1 MSKDN
6 RTRHCG
12 ETDVILG
19 TTSADAH
26 DPIDEWPL
34 TRPQTI
40 CLVLGLSL
48 FWPFFN
54 RYGFSSFFTD
64 YSDPVRSM
72 WGAYAGIIL
81 GLVCLYLIGVALR
94 RQIEPLIMR
103 HRLMWASISCI
114 GACGYLLFLAAP
126 VMGLTSGNDG
136 IQTISGALL
145 ALSYAA
151 LTFGWFKLIVA
162 CGGWNVYIYIVLSF
176 ALGTLYP
183 FIAYAPTEL
192 VWSFSILSPITSAI
206 CWFVCTGTAAWSVKP
221 TDINNHNSDGDD
233 KNDGT
238 CDGDAVSDQLV
249 RDDLVDYRMSSLLK
263 LPIVLLA
270 LFGAFLIVGAVLV
283 GLFHFKAA
291 GPRLVERL
299 ICAGVVIVVA
309 ITLLIASR
317 RAHQLNH
324 ILQSGWLLL
333 ALLFFIGM
341 IMMLAPDNR
350 FSLQGSALVQACL
363 GCFELFLWFILAM
376 DVIRY
381 RLSTMLVFGLAFAFF
396 KALPNCI
403 GKYVIPNQILTV
415 GTSDDMIDSIILIA
429 LAMLLVMT
437 FMLLGRRSFMQSS
450 TDVATVGSAAIV
462 QDSPMA
468 TSAAHA
474 NRAQASSALL
484 DAFQKTTNAIAEK
497 AGLTERELDVMRLIA
512 KGYSYQAIADEL
524 CISLSTVQG
533 HTKNV
538 YRKLGVH
545 SKQEVISYVRD
556 STA

>member
-1 MSKDN
+1 
-6 RTRHCG
+6 
-12 ETDVILG
+12 
-19 TTSADAH
+19 
-26 DPIDEWPL
+26 
-34 TRPQTI
+34 
-40 CLVLGLSL
+40 
-48 FWPFFN
+48 
-54 RYGFSSFFTD
+54 
-64 YSDPVRSM
+64 
-72 WGAYAGIIL
+72 
-81 GLVCLYLIGVALR
+81 
-94 RQIEPLIMR
+94 
-103 HRLMWASISCI
+103 
-114 GACGYLLFLAAP
+114 
-126 VMGLTSGNDG
+126 
-136 IQTISGALL
+136 
-145 ALSYAA
+145 
-151 LTFGWFKLIVA
+151 
-162 CGGWNVYIYIVLSF
+162 
-176 ALGTLYP
+176 
-183 FIAYAPTEL
+183 
-192 VWSFSILSPITSAI
+192 
-206 CWFVCTGTAAWSVKP
+206 
-221 TDINNHNSDGDD
+221 
-233 KNDGT
+233 
-238 CDGDAVSDQLV
+238 
-249 RDDLVDYRMSSLLK
+249 
-263 LPIVLLA
+263 
-270 LFGAFLIVGAVLV
+270 
-283 GLFHFKAA
+283 
-291 GPRLVERL
+291 
-299 ICAGVVIVVA
+299 
-309 ITLLIASR
+309 
-317 RAHQLNH
+317 
-324 ILQSGWLLL
+324 
-333 ALLFFIGM
+333 
-341 IMMLAPDNR
+341 
-350 FSLQGSALVQACL
+350 
-363 GCFELFLWFILAM
+363 M